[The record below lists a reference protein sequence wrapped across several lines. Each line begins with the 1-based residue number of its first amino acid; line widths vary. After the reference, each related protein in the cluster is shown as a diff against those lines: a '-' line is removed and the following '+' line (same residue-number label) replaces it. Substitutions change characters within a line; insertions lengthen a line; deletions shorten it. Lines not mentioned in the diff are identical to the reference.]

1 MTSFSE
7 HAKKTNLN
15 REKTASNSQSFVIVL
30 NASLINNNH
39 RPFLR
44 LGTRRKESECKV
56 GMGSMTDRCGVD
68 MGSTDHV

>member
-1 MTSFSE
+1 M
-7 HAKKTNLN
+7 
-15 REKTASNSQSFVIVL
+15 IVL